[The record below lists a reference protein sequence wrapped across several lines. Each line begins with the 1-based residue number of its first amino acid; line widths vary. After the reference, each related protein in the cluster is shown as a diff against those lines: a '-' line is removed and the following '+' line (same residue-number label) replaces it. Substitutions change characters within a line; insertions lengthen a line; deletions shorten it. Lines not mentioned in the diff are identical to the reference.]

1 MSILKKIIES
11 KKNELDLQKSKTSY
25 FDLEKLRYFTRPT
38 NSLKNNLTEDSFGI
52 ITEFKRKSPSKPKI
66 NLYAKVNQIVKSY
79 DDAGSD
85 GISILTNKKYFG
97 GDIND
102 LINARELT
110 TLPILRKEFIVD
122 EFQVVESKAIGADA
136 ILLIAACL
144 SKNSI
149 ETLSKCAKGLGLD
162 VLVEIHDKEELDK
175 CLLETVDII
184 GVNNRNLNN
193 FMVDINLSKVL
204 SKFIPREFA
213 KISESGIS
221 KFEEILQLKNYGYNG
236 FLIGDKFMSKS
247 NPGDELSNMMLQLKK
262 YAK

>member
-1 MSILKKIIES
+1 MTILEKIIAH
-11 KKNELDLQKSKTSY
+11 KKKEVCWRKSN
-25 FDLEKLRYFTRPT
+25 FPMPFLEKTPLFETST
-38 NSLKNNLTEDSFGI
+38 ISLSEHIINNSSGI
-52 ITEFKRKSPSKPKI
+52 IAEHKRRSPSKPKI
-66 NLYAKVNQIVKSY
+66 NLNAKVNPIVKSY
-79 DDAGSD
+79 AAAGSG

-110 TLPILRKEFIVD
+110 TLPILRKEFIID
-122 EFQVVESKAIGADA
+122 EFQIVESKAIGADA

-144 SKNSI
+144 SKRSI
-149 ETLSKCAKGLGLD
+149 ETLSKCAKRLGLD
-162 VLVEIHDKEELDK
+162 VLVEIHDKEELNK

-204 SKFIPREFA
+204 SKFIPKEFA

-221 KFEEILQLKNYGYNG
+221 NFEEILQLKNFGYNG

-247 NPGDELSNMMLQLKK
+247 NPGDELSNMILQLKK
-262 YAK
+262 YTT

>member
-25 FDLEKLRYFTRPT
+25 FDLEKLRYFSRPT

-66 NLYAKVNQIVKSY
+66 NLCAKVNQIVKSY

-162 VLVEIHDKEELDK
+162 VLVEIHDKEELNK

>member
-1 MSILKKIIES
+1 MSILKEIIES

-25 FDLEKLRYFTRPT
+25 FDLEKLRYFNRPT

-66 NLYAKVNQIVKSY
+66 NLNAKVNPIVKSY
-79 DDAGSD
+79 AAAGSS

-110 TLPILRKEFIVD
+110 TLPILRKEFIID

-144 SKNSI
+144 SKRSI
-149 ETLSKCAKGLGLD
+149 ETLSKCAKRLGLD
-162 VLVEIHDKEELDK
+162 VLVEIHDKEELNK

-204 SKFIPREFA
+204 SKFIPKEFA

-221 KFEEILQLKNYGYNG
+221 NFEEILQLKDYGYNG

-262 YAK
+262 YAT